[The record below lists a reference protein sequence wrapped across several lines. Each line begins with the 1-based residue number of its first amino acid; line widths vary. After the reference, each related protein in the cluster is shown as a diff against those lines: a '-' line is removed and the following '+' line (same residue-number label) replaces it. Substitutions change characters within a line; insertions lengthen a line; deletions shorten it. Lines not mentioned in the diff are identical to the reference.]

1 MAAKPWN
8 MRKGVTYY
16 VTLADEKHKMIV
28 KGRYLGKGVHGYE
41 FKPVPMASDQIV
53 MTIKPEKI
61 IGCSAVKS

>member
-1 MAAKPWN
+1 MASQAWN

-28 KGRYLGKGVHGYE
+28 KGRYLGKGERGYE
-41 FKPVPMASDQIV
+41 FRPIPMESDQIV
-53 MTIKPEKI
+53 MTIQPEKI